1 MSLQRQTPTQRQTSI
16 PAPNFYPSAK
26 LRSSEKFTAPYFSLQ
41 RQTLSPAPNSHS
53 SAKHPLQRQTLQ
65 IMNESVVT

>member
-26 LRSSEKFTAPYFSLQ
+26 IRSSPGQKPFGTYSNPGLEWVPEASFE
-41 RQTLSPAPNSHS
+41 N
-53 SAKHPLQRQTLQ
+53 
-65 IMNESVVT
+65 V